1 MRRDPGK
8 VTARYEWE
16 KEWGQ
21 ATEKRTAIYR
31 HLRISVPE
39 EPEADHI
46 TVGLLNVFRNAS
58 RSRRYLVG
66 ATTVQPLRLTVRDV
80 SDWLDAHPLPLPR
93 GLVDEV
99 IFALDEVALAQDD
112 ED

>member
-1 MRRDPGK
+1 M
-8 VTARYEWE
+8 
-16 KEWGQ
+16 
-21 ATEKRTAIYR
+21 
-31 HLRISVPE
+31 PE

-46 TVGLLNVFRNAS
+46 TLGLLNTFRNAS

-66 ATTVQPLRLTVRDV
+66 ATAVQPLRLSVHDV

-99 IFALDEVALAQDD
+99 IFALDEMALKED

>member
-1 MRRDPGK
+1 M
-8 VTARYEWE
+8 A
-16 KEWGQ
+16 
-21 ATEKRTAIYR
+21 
-31 HLRISVPE
+31 VPE

-46 TVGLLNVFRNAS
+46 TLGLLNAFRNAS

-66 ATTVQPLRLTVRDV
+66 VKTVQPLRLTVRDV

-99 IFALDEVALAQDD
+99 IFALDELALNED
-112 ED
+112 EED